1 MLPLQKQNKTKNLI
15 KNNVDSKSAD
25 NILKEKSQT
34 NKLTNTRC

>member
-15 KNNVDSKSAD
+15 KNNVDGKSAA